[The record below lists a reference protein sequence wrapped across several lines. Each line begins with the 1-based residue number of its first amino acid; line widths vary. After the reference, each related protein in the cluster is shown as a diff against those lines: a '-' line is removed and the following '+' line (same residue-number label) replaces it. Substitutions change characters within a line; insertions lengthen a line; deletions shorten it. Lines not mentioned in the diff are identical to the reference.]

1 MSTTRHT
8 DSVEVILKDQRRR
21 RWSPSE
27 KAALV
32 RRTYEPGMTVSLVA
46 RQEGVAASLLFQW
59 RKLDRQGALMAVSAG
74 EAVVPASELAAARA
88 EIDKLQRVL
97 GKKTMENEI
106 LKEAV
111 EFAAAK
117 KWIARSP
124 LLPRDDGQ

>member
-1 MSTTRHT
+1 
-8 DSVEVILKDQRRR
+8 
-21 RWSPSE
+21 
-27 KAALV
+27 
-32 RRTYEPGMTVSLVA
+32 
-46 RQEGVAASLLFQW
+46 
-59 RKLDRQGALMAVSAG
+59 MAVSAG
-74 EAVVPASELAAARA
+74 EAVVPASELAAVRA
-88 EIDKLQRVL
+88 EIAKLQRVL